1 MMSPHLMLWVTTS
14 LLVGGIIQKG
24 LTMNLKRYQG
34 DKQELD
40 YDEVTYGNKTVIN
53 QTTHRNV
60 TGEDTVPGN
69 LDSSAGKLCECV
81 NRDYVTHVYCFGRRR
96 CTAYQN

>member
-14 LLVGGIIQKG
+14 LLVGGIIQTG
-24 LTMNLKRYQG
+24 LTMNLKRYEG

-53 QTTHRNV
+53 QTTYRNV

-96 CTAYQN
+96 CAAYQD

>member
-24 LTMNLKRYQG
+24 LTMNLKRYQE

-40 YDEVTYGNKTVIN
+40 YEEVMYESKAAAN
-53 QTTHRNV
+53 QTTHRDV
-60 TGEDTVPGN
+60 EGGDAVPRKT
-69 LDSSAGKLCECV
+69 DPSVGKLLSV
-81 NRDYVTHVYCFGRRR
+81 
-96 CTAYQN
+96 

>member
-24 LTMNLKRYQG
+24 LTMDLKRYKG

-40 YDEVTYGNKTVIN
+40 YDEVTYGNKKVIN
-53 QTTHRNV
+53 QTTHRDV
-60 TGEDTVPGN
+60 TGGDAVPKN
-69 LDSSAGKLCECV
+69 LDTSAGKPLSV
-81 NRDYVTHVYCFGRRR
+81 
-96 CTAYQN
+96 